1 MFSSGICEIFKNTYF
16 GEQLRTTISE
26 ACFFTWTA
34 PFNNLHF
41 WFNFALMLQFLYHKV
56 SFTNSPFPIDTSVI
70 RSSFLVMSFQNR
82 CPTYLPAKYFPGL
95 ICRLGARVSSIS
107 QTLVQKSEAYFQPSQ
122 TSVMYI
128 FQQKQLT
135 A

>member
-16 GEQLRTTISE
+16 EEQMRTTISE

-34 PFNNLHF
+34 LFDNLHF
-41 WFNFALMLQFLYHKV
+41 WFNLALMLQFLYHKV
-56 SFTNSPFPIDTSVI
+56 SFTNPPFPIDTSVI

-82 CPTYLPAKYFPGL
+82 YPTYLPAKYFPGL
-95 ICRLGARVSSIS
+95 ICRLGTRVSSIS

-122 TSVMYI
+122 TSVMDI